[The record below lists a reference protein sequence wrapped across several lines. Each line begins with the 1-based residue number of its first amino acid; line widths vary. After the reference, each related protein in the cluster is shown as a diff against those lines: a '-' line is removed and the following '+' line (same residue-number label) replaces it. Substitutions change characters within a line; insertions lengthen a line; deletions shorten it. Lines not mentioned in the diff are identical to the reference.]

1 MQYHPRLKKA
11 MAQIEQIL
19 QENDIAGMVVL
30 HLPGHVEYRLRTDPT
45 YSVARWDGDE
55 LRVRARLVEDY
66 QCDRAA
72 WQLDVTN
79 TINMLHML
87 AEVGGQISLQLFGL
101 SENIGKQVKAEHW
114 NGDSSSSIQ
123 QNN

>member
-45 YSVARWDGDE
+45 YSVAKWNGDE
-55 LRVRARLVEDY
+55 LRVRARLLEDY
-66 QCDRAA
+66 KGDRAA
-72 WQLDVTN
+72 WQRDVTN

-87 AEVGGQISLQLFGL
+87 AEVGGHISVQLFEL
-101 SENIGKQVKAEHW
+101 SESIGRQVKAEHR
-114 NGDSSSSIQ
+114 NGDSSSNIQ